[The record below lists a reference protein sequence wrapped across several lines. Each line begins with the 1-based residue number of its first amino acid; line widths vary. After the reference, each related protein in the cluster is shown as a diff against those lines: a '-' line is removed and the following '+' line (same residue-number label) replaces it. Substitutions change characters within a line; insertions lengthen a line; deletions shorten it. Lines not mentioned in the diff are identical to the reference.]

1 MRREEKARYEE
12 QLRREEQARVAAEQ
26 AAAKKR
32 EQENVWATRV
42 SYSPPAQENT
52 NPWASIVSENCC
64 GFRVHLDLTQF
75 LVANCDIHL
84 C

>member
-64 GFRVHLDLTQF
+64 GFRVHLVLT
-75 LVANCDIHL
+75 NCDIHL